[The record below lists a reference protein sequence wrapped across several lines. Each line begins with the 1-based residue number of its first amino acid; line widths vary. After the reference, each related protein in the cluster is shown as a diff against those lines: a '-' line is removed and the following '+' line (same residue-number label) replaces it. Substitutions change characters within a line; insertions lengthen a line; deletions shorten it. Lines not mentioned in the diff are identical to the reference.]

1 MVKLIWSSEA
11 ADDLEEICEYIS
23 KDSEYYA
30 RLFAQR
36 IILLVEKIADFP
48 MAGRIVPEYQ
58 RDDLRERI
66 FQNYRIVYRI
76 KSDVV
81 EIVTIAHVARLLTW
95 V

>member
-36 IILLVEKIADFP
+36 IILLVERIADFP

-58 RDDLRERI
+58 WNDLRERV

-76 KSDVV
+76 KPDAV
-81 EIVTIAHVARLLTW
+81 EIVTIVHVARLFPR